1 MNAAVQPCIY
11 GNGGR
16 AIRACEIGAVSL
28 GKGYPFIHAAQES
41 NRRGGL
47 HNHRERLSKAAMV
60 DLLGMFRRRPAKRGP
75 PGFARPRV
83 DITSLG
89 DRMGEMLSSPVR
101 DAPPIARETPLPRVE
116 APRAEKPRP
125 AARAPSKVNGAAAAA
140 AVEAAGL
147 PRGA

>member
-1 MNAAVQPCIY
+1 
-11 GNGGR
+11 
-16 AIRACEIGAVSL
+16 
-28 GKGYPFIHAAQES
+28 
-41 NRRGGL
+41 
-47 HNHRERLSKAAMV
+47 MV

-75 PGFARPRV
+75 PGFARSRV

-89 DRMGEMLSSPVR
+89 DSMGEMLSSPVR

-116 APRAEKPRP
+116 APRAGKATSDRP
-125 AARAPSKVNGAAAAA
+125 GTEQGQRRGGPA